1 MAAIQKRTSRDG
13 SVTYRV
19 RVRLKGFP
27 LQTASFER
35 LTDARKWAQDIEADI
50 RNGRHFRS
58 SQSKKFTLAQVID
71 RYIKTVLSKKVKNQ
85 KTRIQE
91 LEWWKRE
98 IGAYLLADISP
109 NLISE
114 RKEKLREGITQNKKP
129 RSSATINRY
138 QAALSHCMTV
148 AVNEWEL
155 LPINPVSRVKK
166 EQEPRGRV
174 RFLDDDERTR
184 FLAACKASSS
194 KFLYLA
200 VIMSLSTGMRKGEL
214 LGLAW
219 SDIDTHRRRITVH
232 ETKNGEKRGVPLTG
246 MALEL
251 LQEYSKVRRLDT
263 TLVFPSP
270 SDPKKPINLEKS
282 FQAALKEAG
291 IRDFRWHDMRHCTA
305 SYLTMNGATLA
316 DVAEVLGHKTLI
328 MAKRYSHLS
337 DSHTSKVVESMNQ
350 KIFG

>member
-316 DVAEVLGHKTLI
+316 EVAEVLGHKTLI